1 MKSASIFRLVIGYF
15 PRRVMV
21 MVLVWVAIGSLV
33 VPLGAIFAGSAAA
46 SMFTPYATP
55 TTNSGLSRITVG
67 PDDNLWF
74 AETDGNRIAK
84 ATVAGVITE
93 FLIPTAGSQ
102 PYGIVTGPDNNVWFT
117 ETAGGKVGKIT
128 TAGVITEYSI
138 PTLGAMPHGIAAGPD
153 GNLWFTETGGNKIA
167 SVDHRGVITEYPVPT
182 VGAGPAGIASGSDGN
197 LWFTESGAAKVGR
210 ITTGGVITEFP
221 VASGHTQWEMTAG
234 PDGNLWFTP
243 GSGAH
248 SIGRVTTDGSVTEFP
263 TDDPNSAPNYIGA
276 GPDGNVWYTDMGGSG
291 FKVGMIT
298 PGGDVTEFPY
308 SNLGLP
314 AGIVAG
320 PDGMIWF
327 VAWEGSLVKMRIT
340 PDPSGEF
347 TSLTPARILDTRDGT
362 GRGGITSP
370 LGEGASFDV
379 QITGRGGVPGTPGQ
393 VSAVVLNAT
402 VVEPSASSFLTVWPA
417 GLAQPLISNLNYL
430 AGQVVPNL
438 VTVAVGAG
446 GKISV
451 YNRFGTA
458 DVIFD
463 VVGYYSSDTGPL
475 GSRFHGLTPFRYFDT
490 RDGTGG
496 VATAPL
502 GPSGVLKFTVT
513 GKGGVPVG
521 ATGVVM
527 NVTVTGPTDASFL
540 TVYPDD
546 VTRPLASNLN
556 YIPGLTVPNLVVM
569 RVPASGIVDLYNRF
583 GAVHVLAD
591 VVGYYDADKTTE
603 AGRFVPVTPVRRGD
617 TRVASPFPAP
627 GKIPGGSALVGKFPG
642 FSGLPASGIDSV
654 VLNVTVTEPDTPSFV
669 TVFPADGQRPLAS
682 NLNFTPGQT
691 VPNLVIVKISTGP
704 PPVPIPQTP
713 GWVEFFNKFGN
724 THLVIDV
731 FGYFTDANTTAFQAS
746 RVDDEAFM
754 ASAPR

>member
-1 MKSASIFRLVIGYF
+1 M
-15 PRRVMV
+15 
-21 MVLVWVAIGSLV
+21 AI
-33 VPLGAIFAGSAAA
+33 
-46 SMFTPYATP
+46 
-55 TTNSGLSRITVG
+55 SGL
-67 PDDNLWF
+67 P
-74 AETDGNRIAK
+74 
-84 ATVAGVITE
+84 
-93 FLIPTAGSQ
+93 
-102 PYGIVTGPDNNVWFT
+102 
-117 ETAGGKVGKIT
+117 
-128 TAGVITEYSI
+128 
-138 PTLGAMPHGIAAGPD
+138 
-153 GNLWFTETGGNKIA
+153 
-167 SVDHRGVITEYPVPT
+167 
-182 VGAGPAGIASGSDGN
+182 
-197 LWFTESGAAKVGR
+197 ESGAAKVGR

-291 FKVGMIT
+291 FKVGMRT
-298 PGGDVTEFPY
+298 APGGDVTEFPY

-320 PDGMIWF
+320 PDGMIS
-327 VAWEGSLVKMRIT
+327 VPSRGQGSLVKMRIT

-347 TSLTPARILDTRDGT
+347 TSLTPARILDTRRRNRDAAGS
-362 GRGGITSP
+362 RARWVR
-370 LGEGASFDV
+370 GASFGV

-458 DVIFD
+458 HVIFD

-556 YIPGLTVPNLVVM
+556 YIPGLTVPDLVVI
-569 RVPASGIVDLYNRF
+569 RVPAQRHRRSLQQ
-583 GAVHVLAD
+583 
-591 VVGYYDADKTTE
+591 
-603 AGRFVPVTPVRRGD
+603 VRRG
-617 TRVASPFPAP
+617 A
-627 GKIPGGSALVGKFPG
+627 
-642 FSGLPASGIDSV
+642 
-654 VLNVTVTEPDTPSFV
+654 
-669 TVFPADGQRPLAS
+669 RP
-682 NLNFTPGQT
+682 
-691 VPNLVIVKISTGP
+691 
-704 PPVPIPQTP
+704 
-713 GWVEFFNKFGN
+713 
-724 THLVIDV
+724 
-731 FGYFTDANTTAFQAS
+731 
-746 RVDDEAFM
+746 R
-754 ASAPR
+754 